1 MYFIFK
7 SKLTEAMSGNAR
19 ASASVTTFL
28 ADVLIINYRRMNQLT
43 TQSIKVNTQ
52 SVSLFKNPA

>member
-1 MYFIFK
+1 
-7 SKLTEAMSGNAR
+7 MSGNAR